1 MDALALGLSISAF
14 AVSLGAAAFTGW
26 QAITAHLERTRP
38 KPAALSLVEAS
49 PYWEVEN
56 SGGSLA
62 TGVCLTFTYEL
73 DPRRGE
79 KAEARV
85 RGDIPA
91 GQRRR
96 VDDSTDDGKHFIV
109 TGTFV
114 RSESGSL
121 RRASPGEA
129 GERILAKRV
138 KVAWIDYQGKARS
151 STILIP

>member
-1 MDALALGLSISAF
+1 MDAIALGLSISAF
-14 AVSLGAAAFTGW
+14 VVSLGAAAFTGW

-38 KPAALSLVEAS
+38 KPAALSLVDAS

-62 TGVCLTFTYEL
+62 TGVRLTFTYEL

-79 KAEARV
+79 TAEARV

-96 VDDSTDDGKHFIV
+96 VDDSTEDGKHFIV

-114 RSESGSL
+114 KRANGSL
-121 RRASPGEA
+121 RRANSGEI
-129 GERILAKRV
+129 GDRILARQV
-138 KVAWIDYQGKARS
+138 RISWIDYQGKTRK